1 VSLEWERIPTP
12 SKDDFSDL
20 LESSAFN
27 LNRHQAAYRSNEAS
41 LQVLVASLSA
51 SECSELRDK
60 FYGLAGLAND
70 TRDLDIDYS
79 KSLFEIFHDVLM
91 LRAQESCSSTVAF
104 ACFLQRMFE
113 GAVRSSIPLDVHIL
127 PNFIGAMGYC
137 TRTVQGL
144 GPFLSEFVSLWEPE
158 TDKDEFATWLTKTRI
173 QTQTFLEKVLSSK
186 DIIAES
192 VIPILSSISYGL
204 ERGGYFLSN
213 KRNLG
218 GQLQLDSEF
227 RPWDYLA
234 EQVPRKVTEINPQ
247 TRLNYE
253 QAQPQ
258 FLQLEF
264 HIPTGRL
271 EKNIFSEIDLFGFII
286 STSR

>member
-1 VSLEWERIPTP
+1 LGTRNGQGV
-12 SKDDFSDL
+12 KD
-20 LESSAFN
+20 
-27 LNRHQAAYRSNEAS
+27 
-41 LQVLVASLSA
+41 
-51 SECSELRDK
+51 K
-60 FYGLAGLAND
+60 
-70 TRDLDIDYS
+70 
-79 KSLFEIFHDVLM
+79 
-91 LRAQESCSSTVAF
+91 
-104 ACFLQRMFE
+104 
-113 GAVRSSIPLDVHIL
+113 
-127 PNFIGAMGYC
+127 
-137 TRTVQGL
+137 
-144 GPFLSEFVSLWEPE
+144 
-158 TDKDEFATWLTKTRI
+158 FATWLTRTRI

-204 ERGGYFLSN
+204 ERGGYFPSN

-218 GQLQLDSEF
+218 GQLQLDSEC

-264 HIPTGRL
+264 HMPTGRL